1 MKTKF
6 LLTTGA
12 SVLVAVILVIGF
24 ISGNRQHVAPPQA
37 ASVTSSPSQQENR
50 ESAPPLDPRTGDALK
65 AALAETDSARRQ
77 ELLKQWADTVDP
89 AQMAELLSRMDSMVK
104 GGQASEVRHV
114 LLLSWIQ
121 RDKLGM
127 ATWFGNRNAVDALHA
142 ESRDLLVKALVGGK
156 PGESL
161 SWMETSLP
169 ESERQEL
176 YGPFFR
182 QWTMSDP
189 VAATARLRQLSE
201 ASPGKAAVWDNL
213 IAQIAGQWA
222 TTDLSGALAWTK
234 ALPDGA
240 AKSQALVQVSYQWAR
255 RDPQAAALYAVQ
267 QKDQALFDAVAGT
280 WAGNDPRSAAAWA
293 YGLPAGEGRNT
304 AITTA
309 TTVWAQT
316 DPKAAAAYVAGLS
329 TEDAKNQGK
338 LVIVSAWAY
347 QDPAA
352 AAKWVG
358 QFPEGT
364 IRGLALEQVASTW
377 AQDNSDQA
385 SQWLQQLPKG
395 LSRDVAVSAFC
406 KVIDA
411 TDPDISFKWAGTIS
425 DTTMRNQKLE
435 SAAVAWLETNPA
447 AARQSIV
454 QSSLPENIKQ
464 QLMAS
469 VPQKGN

>member
-6 LLTTGA
+6 LLSAGVGLA
-12 SVLVAVILVIGF
+12 VVAVLAIGF
-24 ISGNRQHVAPPQA
+24 IDGNERKATPSQGT
-37 ASVTSSPSQQENR
+37 SVSSSPSPQESR
-50 ESAPPLDPRTGDALK
+50 EPTPQLDPRTGDLLK
-65 AALAETDSARRQ
+65 AALAETERTRRQ
-77 ELLKQWADTVDP
+77 ELLKQWAETI
-89 AQMAELLSRMDSMVK
+89 ASEQMADLLSRMDSMVSN
-104 GGQASEVRHV
+104 GQALEVRQV
-114 LLLSWIQ
+114 LLSSWIQ

-142 ESRDLLVKALVGGK
+142 ESRDLLVKALMEGK

-161 SWMETSLP
+161 SWMEKSLS

-182 QWTMSDP
+182 QWTNSDP
-189 VAATARLRQLSE
+189 VAAAARLRQLSE
-201 ASPGKAAVWDNL
+201 ASPAKAAVWESL
-213 IAQIAGQWA
+213 IAQVAGQWA

-234 ALPDGA
+234 ALPDGT
-240 AKSQALVQVSYQWAR
+240 AKAQALMQVSYQWAK
-255 RDPQAAALYAVQ
+255 RDPQAAALYAAQ
-267 QKDQALFDAVAGT
+267 QKDPALFDAVAGT
-280 WAGNDPRSAAAWA
+280 WAGIDPRGAAAWA

-304 AITTA
+304 AITTT

-338 LVIVSAWAY
+338 LVIASAWAY

-352 AAKWVG
+352 AAKWVD

-377 AQDNSDQA
+377 AQDNSDEA
-385 SQWLQQLPKG
+385 SQWLQRLPKG
-395 LSRDVAVSAFC
+395 LSRDVAVGAFC

-411 TDPDISFKWAGTIS
+411 TDPDVSFKWAETIS
-425 DTTMRNQKLE
+425 DTAIRNQKLE
-435 SAAVAWLETNPA
+435 SAAASWLATNPS
-447 AARQSIV
+447 AARQSII

-464 QLMAS
+464 QLMAD